1 VYELV
6 NKGLSGGKMGVNI
19 DFINEAK
26 KAFSK
31 IPLSEIEIN
40 PALKSIKVGGGS
52 IELEVY
58 KTDKIEKIV
67 FCTIN
72 IFDSGVIEA
81 TALAWPDE
89 QYNFPVLWCNL
100 TIVPS
105 VMNVPVFD
113 FIPLEDI
120 VIHPE
125 YADQYLDN
133 LCELRS
139 KALDVFGDTV
149 IDKAVDLPSKTVYSL
164 SPFNLVAMVSD
175 EGILRVPEVAIEYIN
190 AYTEMIHRAVLVSN
204 EKEQESC
211 INRKRATRELMKAND
226 PGYPFMIDVFGEEA
240 TRKVF
245 DLVF

>member
-1 VYELV
+1 MRCA
-6 NKGLSGGKMGVNI
+6 KQGGRMNAKT
-19 DFINEAK
+19 DFILKAKDIFSTLVLSKVELDPDIRKIEAD
-26 KAFSK
+26 
-31 IPLSEIEIN
+31 
-40 PALKSIKVGGGS
+40 GGL

-58 KTDKIEKIV
+58 KTEKLEKIV
-67 FCTIN
+67 FCFIN

-81 TALAWPDE
+81 TALAWPDD

-139 KALDVFGDTV
+139 KALDLFGDTV

-164 SPFNLVAMVSD
+164 SPFNLVAMISD
-175 EGILRVPEVAIEYIN
+175 EGIPRVPKVAEEYIN
-190 AYTEMIHRAVLVSN
+190 VYIEMSNNAVPITDEKIKEHSIRKKMAARA
-204 EKEQESC
+204 
-211 INRKRATRELMKAND
+211 LMKAND
-226 PGYPFMIDVFGEEA
+226 PGYPFMIDIFGEER
-240 TRKVF
+240 TRRIFNIVF
-245 DLVF
+245 

>member
-1 VYELV
+1 M
-6 NKGLSGGKMGVNI
+6 NTKT
-19 DFINEAK
+19 DFILKAK
-26 KAFSK
+26 AVFSTLVFSK
-31 IPLSEIEIN
+31 VELDPEMRKIE
-40 PALKSIKVGGGS
+40 AAGGL

-58 KTDKIEKIV
+58 RTDKLEKIV
-67 FCTIN
+67 FCFIN

-81 TALAWPDE
+81 TALAWPDD

-100 TIVPS
+100 TIVPA

-164 SPFNLVAMVSD
+164 SPFNLVAMISD
-175 EGILRVPEVAIEYIN
+175 EGIPYVPKVAEEYIN
-190 AYTEMIHRAVLVSN
+190 AYIEMSNNAVPITDEKIKKHSIRKKMAARA
-204 EKEQESC
+204 
-211 INRKRATRELMKAND
+211 LMKAND
-226 PGYPFMIDVFGEEA
+226 PGYPFMIDVFGEER
-240 TRKVF
+240 THRVF
-245 DLVF
+245 NIVF

>member
-1 VYELV
+1 M
-6 NKGLSGGKMGVNI
+6 NAKT
-19 DFINEAK
+19 DFILKIKEIFSILDLSKVELDPEIRKIEAD
-26 KAFSK
+26 
-31 IPLSEIEIN
+31 
-40 PALKSIKVGGGS
+40 GGL

-58 KTDKIEKIV
+58 KTNKLEKIV
-67 FCTIN
+67 FCFIN

-81 TALAWPDE
+81 TALAWPDD

-139 KALDVFGDTV
+139 KALDIFGDTV

-164 SPFNLVAMVSD
+164 SPFNLVAMISD
-175 EGILRVPEVAIEYIN
+175 EGIPRVPKVAEEYIN
-190 AYTEMIHRAVLVSN
+190 VYIEMSNNAVPITDEKIKEHSIRKKMAARA
-204 EKEQESC
+204 
-211 INRKRATRELMKAND
+211 LMKAND
-226 PGYPFMIDVFGEEA
+226 PGYPFMIDVFGEDR
-240 TRKVF
+240 TRRVF
-245 DLVF
+245 NIVF